1 MGKLST
7 IHFFLNRDLKNGV
20 MPLHKEYFYN
30 EELGKKRMQEVVR
43 LLLTDYL
50 GKELLDSTNF

>member
-1 MGKLST
+1 
-7 IHFFLNRDLKNGV
+7 
-20 MPLHKEYFYN
+20 MPLHNEYFYN

-50 GKELLDSTNF
+50 A